1 MLRALQAAWITFKDS
16 KDTDVMTELTKF
28 DPDAEEAAVATAI
41 EDMDALGLEVPDSL
55 HCYPMPPCLRRCA
68 RRCAFAQ
75 RRESLHKTR
84 GDSPAGV
91 GAFPHVCTRG
101 VYAVRRAHSIPVHVI
116 SRVGDMISM
125 YGHDVSFRKQ
135 DIVRECILLQFT
147 ECWSARG
154 AWRGVT
160 FLAWR

>member
-1 MLRALQAAWITFKDS
+1 
-16 KDTDVMTELTKF
+16 MTELTKF